1 MRIVP
6 SELKTNIKQMK
17 ILVLNCGSSSI
28 KYQFLNM
35 ADQENADL
43 LAKGLVE
50 RIGISNGELTH
61 KTSDDK
67 KHTLTTD
74 IPDHTKGID
83 LILDALLSPEHG
95 VIKNLDEISA
105 VGHRVAHGGQYF
117 KHSEL
122 VTEEVKNRIEECIE
136 LAPLH
141 NPANLKGIL
150 AMEKLMPT
158 VPQVVVFDTSFHQ
171 TMEPKAFLYGLPYE
185 YYEKYKVRRYGFH
198 GTSHKYVA
206 KKACSLVGWN
216 WEDKKVISC
225 HLGNGASVA
234 AIKNGKSVD
243 TSMGFTPV
251 EGLMMGT
258 RAGNLDLGALLFIAE
273 KEDLT
278 IQDTNNMI
286 NKRSGLLG
294 VSGLSS
300 DMRDIEKAKEEGNKR
315 AEYAFEMFIYR
326 VKQYIGSYS
335 AAMGGVD
342 LILFTGGI
350 GENGCEMR
358 EKVCRDMEYLG
369 IDFDAELNKGKR
381 GVDLELT
388 KPGSKTKVVVV
399 TTNEELVIAQD
410 TMRIV
415 SEQK

>member
-1 MRIVP
+1 
-6 SELKTNIKQMK
+6 MK
-17 ILVLNCGSSSI
+17 VLVLNCGSSSI
-28 KYQFLNM
+28 KYQLLSMTNS
-35 ADQENADL
+35 DNAEL

-50 RIGISNGELTH
+50 RIGISNAELTH

-67 KHTLTTD
+67 KHTLTAE

-83 LILDALLSPEHG
+83 LILEALLSSEHG

-117 KHSEL
+117 KESAF
-122 VTEEVKNRIEECIE
+122 VTEEVKERIEECIE

-141 NPANLKGIL
+141 NPANLKGIM
-150 AMEKLMPT
+150 AMEKLMPKI
-158 VPQVVVFDTSFHQ
+158 PQVAVFDTSFHQ
-171 TMEPKAFLYGLPYE
+171 TMEPKSFLYGLPYE
-185 YYEKYKVRRYGFH
+185 YYEKYQIRRYGFH

-206 KKACSLVGWN
+206 KKACKLVGWN
-216 WEDKKVISC
+216 WEEKKVISC

-234 AIKNGKSVD
+234 AIKNGKSID

-258 RAGNLDLGALLFIAE
+258 RAGDLDLGALLFIAE

-294 VSGLSS
+294 ISGISS
-300 DMRDIEKAKEEGNKR
+300 DMRDIEKAKAEGSKR

-326 VKQYIGSYS
+326 VKKFIGSYS

-350 GENGCEMR
+350 GENGCDMR
-358 EKVCRDMEYLG
+358 ERVCREMEYLG
-369 IDFDAELNKGKR
+369 VDFDVELNKGKR
-381 GVDLELT
+381 GVDLLLT
-388 KPGSKTKVVVV
+388 KPESRTKVVVV
-399 TTNEELVIAQD
+399 TTDEELVIAQD
-410 TMRIV
+410 TQKIV
-415 SEQK
+415 SEL

>member
-1 MRIVP
+1 
-6 SELKTNIKQMK
+6 MK

-28 KYQFLNM
+28 KYQLL
-35 ADQENADL
+35 DISSPENADL
-43 LAKGLVE
+43 LAIGLVE
-50 RIGISNGELTH
+50 RIGICNGELSH
-61 KTSDDK
+61 KTQDNK
-67 KHTLTTD
+67 KHTLTAE

-83 LILDALLSPEHG
+83 FILEALLSSEYG
-95 VIKNLDEISA
+95 VIKSLDEINA

-117 KHSEL
+117 EQSAL
-122 VTEEVKNRIEECIE
+122 VTEKVKERIEECIE

-150 AMEKLMPT
+150 AMEKLMPN

-171 TMEPKAFLYGLPYE
+171 TMEPKSFLYGLPYE

-206 KKACSLVGWN
+206 KKACSLVGWD
-216 WEDKKVISC
+216 WTEKKVISC

-234 AIKNGKSVD
+234 AIKNGKSID

-294 VSGLSS
+294 ISGISS
-300 DMRDIEKAKEEGNKR
+300 DMRDIEKAQAEGNER
-315 AEYAFEMFIYR
+315 ADIALQMFNYR
-326 VKQYIGSYS
+326 VKKFIGSYS

-350 GENGCEMR
+350 GENGSEMR
-358 EKVCRDMEYLG
+358 EEVCKDLEFLG
-369 IDFDAELNKGKR
+369 VEFDKEKNKGKR

-410 TMRIV
+410 TLKIV
-415 SEQK
+415 SEL

>member
-1 MRIVP
+1 
-6 SELKTNIKQMK
+6 MK

-28 KYQFLNM
+28 KYQLLNM
-35 ADQENADL
+35 TNSDNADL
-43 LAKGLVE
+43 LAKGIVE
-50 RIGISNGELTH
+50 RIGICNGELKH
-61 KTSDDK
+61 KTQDGK
-67 KHTLTTD
+67 KYNFTTD

-83 LILDALLSPEHG
+83 LIFEVLLSPDHG
-95 VIKNLDEISA
+95 VMNSAEEITA
-105 VGHRVAHGGQYF
+105 IGHRVTHGGQYF
-117 KHSEL
+117 KESALITKEGK
-122 VTEEVKNRIEECIE
+122 ERIEECIE

-150 AMEKLMPT
+150 AMEKLLPK
-158 VPQVVVFDTSFHQ
+158 VPQVAVFDTSFHQ
-171 TMEPKAFLYGLPYE
+171 SMEPKAFLYGLPYE

-198 GTSHKYVA
+198 GTSHKFVA
-206 KKACSLVGWN
+206 KKACNLVGWN
-216 WEDKKVISC
+216 WKDKKVISC

-234 AIKNGKSVD
+234 AIKKGKSVD

-251 EGLMMGT
+251 EGLLMGT

-294 VSGLSS
+294 ISGLSS
-300 DMRDIEKAKEEGNKR
+300 DMRDLEQAAEEGNER
-315 AEYAFEMFIYR
+315 AQLALDMFVYR
-326 VKQYIGSYS
+326 VKTYIGSYA

-350 GENGCEMR
+350 GENGWDVR
-358 EKVCRDMEYLG
+358 RDVCKDLEFLG
-369 IDFDAELNKGKR
+369 IDFDVELNDKKR

-399 TTNEELVIAQD
+399 TTDEELVIAQD
-410 TMRIV
+410 TQKIV
-415 SEQK
+415 SGLL

>member
-1 MRIVP
+1 
-6 SELKTNIKQMK
+6 MK
-17 ILVLNCGSSSI
+17 ILILNCGSSSI
-28 KYQFLNM
+28 KYQFLSM
-35 ADQENADL
+35 DSSEEAEV
-43 LAKGLVE
+43 LAKGIVE
-50 RIGISNGELTH
+50 RIGINNGELTH
-61 KTSDDK
+61 KTHDNK
-67 KHTLTTD
+67 KYTTTTD

-83 LILDALLSPEHG
+83 LILESLLSKDHG
-95 VIKNLDEISA
+95 VIGNIEEIAA

-117 KHSEL
+117 KESAL
-122 VTEEVKNRIEECIE
+122 VTKDVKEKIEECIE

-150 AMEKLMPT
+150 AMEKVLPV

-198 GTSHKYVA
+198 GTSHKFVA
-206 KKACSLVGWN
+206 KKACKLAGWE
-216 WEDKKVISC
+216 WKEKKVISC
-225 HLGNGASVA
+225 HLGNGASIA
-234 AIKNGKSVD
+234 AIKNGESVD

-286 NKRSGLLG
+286 NKRSGILG
-294 VSGLSS
+294 VSGISS
-300 DMRDIEKAKEEGNKR
+300 DMRDIEKAIAEGNER
-315 AEYAFEMFIYR
+315 AKIAFDMFAYR
-326 VKQYIGSYS
+326 VKKFIGSYA

-350 GENGCEMR
+350 GENGWDMR
-358 EKVCRDMEYLG
+358 RDVCVDLG
-369 IDFDAELNKGKR
+369 FLGVDFDVEKNDKSR
-381 GVDLELT
+381 GEDLEIT
-388 KPGSKTKVVVV
+388 KPDSKTKVFVV

-410 TMRIV
+410 TQKIV
-415 SEQK
+415 SSL

>member
-1 MRIVP
+1 
-6 SELKTNIKQMK
+6 MK
-17 ILVLNCGSSSI
+17 ILVINCGSSSI
-28 KYQFLNM
+28 KYQLLNM
-35 ADQENADL
+35 ANSEEADIM
-43 LAKGLVE
+43 AKGIVE
-50 RIGISNGELTH
+50 RIGIDSGELKH
-61 KTSDDK
+61 KTEDNK
-67 KHTLTTD
+67 KYNYTTD

-83 LILDALLSPEHG
+83 LILEALLSKEHG
-95 VIKNLDEISA
+95 VIESANEITA

-117 KHSEL
+117 KESAL
-122 VTEEVKNRIEECIE
+122 VTEEVKERIEECIE

-150 AMEKLMPT
+150 AMEKLLPSI
-158 VPQVVVFDTSFHQ
+158 PQVVVFDTSFHQ
-171 TMEPKAFLYGLPYE
+171 TMDPTAFLYGLPYE

-206 KKACSLVGWN
+206 KKACKVVGWN
-216 WEDKKVISC
+216 WEEKKVISC

-234 AIKNGKSVD
+234 AIDHGNSVD

-251 EGLMMGT
+251 EGLLMGT

-294 VSGLSS
+294 ISGLSS
-300 DMRDIEKAKEEGNKR
+300 DMRDLENAAADGNERAKL
-315 AEYAFEMFIYR
+315 AIDMFSYR
-326 VKQYIGSYS
+326 VKKYIGSYA

-350 GENGCEMR
+350 GENGWETR
-358 EKVCRDMEYLG
+358 EDICKGLEFLG
-369 IDFDAELNKGKR
+369 VDFDVELNHKKR

-388 KPGSKTKVVVV
+388 KADSKTKVVMVS
-399 TTNEELVIAQD
+399 TNEELVIAQD
-410 TMRIV
+410 TEKIV
-415 SEQK
+415 SKL

>member
-1 MRIVP
+1 
-6 SELKTNIKQMK
+6 MK
-17 ILVLNCGSSSI
+17 VLVLNCGSSSI
-28 KYQFLNM
+28 KYQLLSMTNS
-35 ADQENADL
+35 DNAEL

-50 RIGISNGELTH
+50 RIGILNAELTH

-67 KHTLTTD
+67 KHTLTTE

-83 LILDALLSPEHG
+83 LILEALLSPEHG

-117 KHSEL
+117 KESAL
-122 VTEEVKNRIEECIE
+122 VTNEVKERIEECIE

-150 AMEKLMPT
+150 AMEKLMPK
-158 VPQVVVFDTSFHQ
+158 VPQVAVFDTSFHQ
-171 TMEPKAFLYGLPYE
+171 TMEPKSFLYGLPYE
-185 YYEKYKVRRYGFH
+185 YYEKYQIRRYGFH

-206 KKACSLVGWN
+206 KKACKLVGWN
-216 WEDKKVISC
+216 WEEKKVISC

-258 RAGNLDLGALLFIAE
+258 RAGDLDLGALLFIAE

-286 NKRSGLLG
+286 NKRSGLIG
-294 VSGLSS
+294 ISGISS
-300 DMRDIEKAKEEGNKR
+300 DMRDIEKAKSEGNKR

-326 VKQYIGSYS
+326 VKKFIGSYS

-350 GENGCEMR
+350 GENGCEIR

-369 IDFDAELNKGKR
+369 VDFDVELNKNKR
-381 GVDLELT
+381 GVDLVLT
-388 KPGSKTKVVVV
+388 KPESRTKVAVV

-410 TMRIV
+410 TQRIV
-415 SEQK
+415 SELL